1 VVGKRKEGKPTK
13 RVAHR
18 RVLRLKRAI
27 PKSGAKRSKTSK
39 FSIASILP
47 ILALCLSV
55 FSLYVSQSAQTDVAR
70 IDVVKT
76 EYGLFDQMAS
86 LQLQHPLMSHL
97 FAVTIGQY
105 TSARDQVRAVALT
118 KSDSE
123 RLSLLLQER
132 ALAHFIFTIYEET
145 YYLWQQAAGGERRR
159 AELARDDLMF
169 FNDFLSNNPR
179 LLWYW
184 DTTNGGE
191 LGSAFARELEV
202 YYKEN
207 VVKGSPADPDPNGP
221 FHP

>member
-1 VVGKRKEGKPTK
+1 M
-13 RVAHR
+13 
-18 RVLRLKRAI
+18 
-27 PKSGAKRSKTSK
+27 
-39 FSIASILP
+39 
-47 ILALCLSV
+47 
-55 FSLYVSQSAQTDVAR
+55 FSLYVSQSAQKDVAR

-86 LQLQHPLMSHL
+86 LQLQYPLMSHL

-105 TSARDQVRAVALT
+105 NSARDQVRGVALA
-118 KSDSE
+118 KSDPE
-123 RLSLLLQER
+123 RLSFLLQER

-145 YYLWQQAAGGERRR
+145 YYLWRQAASGERVR

-184 DTTNGGE
+184 DTTNGGK
-191 LGSAFARELEV
+191 LGMAFAGDLQA

-207 VVKGSPADPDPNGP
+207 VVKGSPADRDPNGP